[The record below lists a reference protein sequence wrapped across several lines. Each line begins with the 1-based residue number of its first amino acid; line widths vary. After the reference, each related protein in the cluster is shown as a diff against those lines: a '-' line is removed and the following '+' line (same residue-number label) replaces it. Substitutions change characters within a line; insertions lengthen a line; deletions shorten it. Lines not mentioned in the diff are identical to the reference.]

1 MGLGLGRIG
10 HVGIHVTDLDQ
21 SIDWYRRV
29 VGLKV
34 TGRWGPPD
42 FGVGVCFMRIDEM
55 HHNIVLF
62 ETLKNVDKST
72 LDRTDSAKRKIGG
85 LHHIAF
91 EVPEREDWLNAIDH
105 VRSCGVE
112 IVAGPYVHGHE
123 AEDGKGFLGGSGSH
137 AFYFC
142 DPDGNRMEFYCWMM
156 NISKPSASA
165 PEPDL

>member
-1 MGLGLGRIG
+1 MGLGLGRVG

-62 ETLKNVDKST
+62 ETLKTVDKST

-91 EVPEREDWLNAIDH
+91 EVPEREDWLNAIEH

-142 DPDGNRMEFYCWMM
+142 DPDGNRIELYCWMM
-156 NISKPSASA
+156 NISKSSASA